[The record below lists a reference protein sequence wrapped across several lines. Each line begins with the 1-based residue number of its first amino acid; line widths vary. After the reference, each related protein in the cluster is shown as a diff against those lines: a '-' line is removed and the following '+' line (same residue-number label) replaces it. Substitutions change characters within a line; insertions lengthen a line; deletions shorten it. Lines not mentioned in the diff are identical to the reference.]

1 MANISINLGANIDQK
16 DIDNLRNSLKSL
28 GAGDKIT
35 IRIEAAD
42 AHEAGKLTD
51 ELVRQGFDYQPHGG
65 HTSEFYFTAQRR
77 VE

>member
-1 MANISINLGANIDQK
+1 MSDISVNFGKEIDQH
-16 DIDNLRNSLKSL
+16 DINVLRDNLKSL
-28 GAGDKIT
+28 NPGDKVT

-42 AHEAGKLTD
+42 AHDAGRVTD

-65 HTSEFYFTAQRR
+65 HGSEFYFTAQKR